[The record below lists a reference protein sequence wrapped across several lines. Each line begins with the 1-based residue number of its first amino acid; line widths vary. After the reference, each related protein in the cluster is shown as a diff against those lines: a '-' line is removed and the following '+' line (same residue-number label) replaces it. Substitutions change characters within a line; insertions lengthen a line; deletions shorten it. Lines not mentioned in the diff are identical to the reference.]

1 MSMIFDHICKAV
13 GANPAYAQGGG
24 GNASFKKDGK
34 LYIKAS
40 GFRLSEFSENS
51 ACVVLDLEKVKMAFE
66 HMLGAHADETAY
78 VRASQEA
85 VIESRGGSNLR
96 PSIETGFHVFLDT
109 YILHTHSVFVNA
121 FTCVEYGKERL
132 EEIFGSRLQWV
143 WVPYVNP
150 GSSLTREVKKIR
162 ENYIHEMNTVPHVFF
177 LQNHGLIVDGET
189 PEEVGKMHEK
199 VTELIQEK
207 LIGKKEYPIP
217 QITRVSENTYQSATL
232 FLREFIRAYPEK
244 VTQFKKLVLFPDQAV
259 YGMSMA
265 FDNTEG
271 NKISISLET
280 GSVVYHANEKEA
292 LVMEEILVAWSWII
306 DSIVTRGE
314 ACSVISPENCAY
326 ILGMDSE
333 KYRQALLK

>member
-1 MSMIFDHICKAV
+1 MSMIFGHICKAV

-51 ACVVLDLEKVKMAFE
+51 ACVVLNLEKVKTAFE
-66 HMLGAHADETAY
+66 RMLSAQTDEAAY

-121 FTCVEYGKERL
+121 FTCVEHGKERL
-132 EEIFGSRLQWV
+132 QEIFGSRLQWV

-150 GSSLTREVKKIR
+150 GSSLTRQVKEIR
-162 ENYIHEMNTVPHVFF
+162 ENYIREMSIVPHVFF
-177 LQNHGLIVDGET
+177 LQNHGIIVDGET
-189 PEEVGKMHEK
+189 PEEVGILHEK

-217 QITRVSENTYQSATL
+217 QIVRIRENTYQSATV
-232 FLREFIRAYPEK
+232 FVKDFIHAHPEK

-259 YGMSMA
+259 YGMSMS
-265 FDNTEG
+265 FDSAEG

-280 GSVVYHANEKEA
+280 GSVFYHANEKEA
-292 LVMEEILVAWSWII
+292 LVMEETLVAWSWIV
-306 DSIVTRGE
+306 DSIIAHDEV
-314 ACSVISPENCAY
+314 CSVISQENCAF

-333 KYRQALLK
+333 KYRQTLLR